1 MIEFLKSTLGIWPM
15 GPGSKDEERFCVYRK
30 TSSVE
35 SALAGMILEGDI
47 GVDYGNAYIARDAA
61 RSGFARV
68 RKVGYSFMGFALPAL

>member
-47 GVDYGNAYIARDAA
+47 GVD
-61 RSGFARV
+61 
-68 RKVGYSFMGFALPAL
+68 